1 MSPADRDDAVA
12 REYARLAER
21 YDRRWSFYVEAT
33 IRETLK
39 RLEARPGDKVLDA
52 GCGTG
57 ALLHALASRQRK
69 LELAGLDLSPEM
81 LEIARAR
88 LGGRVEL
95 RQGRLEAMPFD
106 DSSFDL
112 VISTSVFHY
121 LRRPGEALAEV
132 WRVLRP
138 GGRILITDWCDD
150 YLVCRL
156 FDPLLR
162 LFNRAHFRTYGGDQC
177 VALLRVAGFE
187 QVEVERYKINLA
199 WGMMTARGAKRG

>member
-33 IRETLK
+33 VAETLK

-88 LGGRVEL
+88 LGDRAEL

-106 DSSFDL
+106 DLSFDL